1 MTIEYLREL
10 QEKENMSYET
20 IAELSGI
27 PLEIVTR
34 IFTGEIKEPQY
45 MSLLA
50 MEQVIVR
57 KKKIP
62 FYYDKEQEQPC
73 LVREQVA
80 YNVDARRYCLDDVK
94 QLCAGVR
101 VEIIDG

>member
-1 MTIEYLREL
+1 MIEDLREL
-10 QEKENMSYET
+10 REKENMSYEM

-62 FYYDKEQEQPC
+62 FYYDKEQVTFSFLYMTGEKKRHAC
-73 LVREQVA
+73 IFWMGRG
-80 YNVDARRYCLDDVK
+80 RF
-94 QLCAGVR
+94 
-101 VEIIDG
+101 